1 MDNTLEVD
9 SSLQPPLDTNSA
21 TVNDQHVQPFSAAD
35 SNIDPVI
42 TESHLPGSSIAPHCL
57 TPPSGDAMKEHVL
70 KVREPPLVAQSN
82 IPVTCIIPPTP
93 INATS
98 FVDSDDHASVETLLL
113 GQSEPSTSSSGHRTA
128 AINNILDEGYNNLE
142 DILMQLINKTA
153 FSPQQIMDGWH

>member
-1 MDNTLEVD
+1 
-9 SSLQPPLDTNSA
+9 
-21 TVNDQHVQPFSAAD
+21 
-35 SNIDPVI
+35 
-42 TESHLPGSSIAPHCL
+42 
-57 TPPSGDAMKEHVL
+57 MKEHVL

-128 AINNILDEGYNNLE
+128 AINNILDEGLQQPGGYFNATNQQNSFLPAANNGQVALE
-142 DILMQLINKTA
+142 QRTCHQWDQLLKPLYKIHCEA
-153 FSPQQIMDGWH
+153 